1 MCNDFMSSVS
11 IEEFAAYLDRNL
23 SDNEMQRVSSIIE
36 NDEVMHNIAS
46 INRSIEDS
54 LINNESLDLSLP
66 DELSSL
72 DFNIPQ
78 FDETGS
84 FQNNM
89 EDLQFVACE
98 SNIMYDE
105 ALESGH
111 SSIVSN
117 HTNDEV
123 VESIDS
129 FNSDLTQEHD
139 AFGNNIPEINE

>member
-46 INRSIEDS
+46 INRSIEES
-54 LINNESLDLSLP
+54 LINNESLDLLLP

-72 DFNIPQ
+72 DFNIPK
-78 FDETGS
+78 FDDAGS

-89 EDLQFVACE
+89 EDLQIAACE

-105 ALESGH
+105 ALESVH

>member
-1 MCNDFMSSVS
+1 MYNDFMSSVS

-78 FDETGS
+78 FDDAGS

-89 EDLQFVACE
+89 EDLQIAACE

-105 ALESGH
+105 ALESVH

-129 FNSDLTQEHD
+129 FNHYCPLKIANSSLK
-139 AFGNNIPEINE
+139 